1 MLINNIMRFLL
12 LFLVIFQANSFILN
26 TGILRCYKLNG
37 IEFEDEPIPFS
48 DNSNPFLNKNS
59 NIPQKNDNKD
69 NKDNNGNEPQ
79 IGVRILIPTGNDPR
93 MNGFRRSY
101 QGNEKKVK
109 KSENFV
115 VIDENDIN
123 FDDVGGY
130 ENVKKEMLQCS
141 DILINYEKYQ
151 KFNVRTPKGM
161 ILEGPPGNGKTLIA
175 KGFSGETNSSF
186 IPVSGSEFQEKY
198 VGIGASR
205 IRELFELASKNTPCI
220 IFVDEVDAIGRK
232 RGDDLDNSN
241 AERDNTLNELLV
253 KLDGFKKSNGIFL
266 ICATNRIDLL
276 DPALLRPGRIDKK
289 IYIGNPDSKTRE
301 KILNIHME
309 GKPIEKNVNLYDLVE
324 MTNGLSGAEIE
335 NLLNEAMLTALRE
348 DREII
353 MKEDLEYV
361 MGRSLA
367 GFQANE
373 NIFSDSMIKRI
384 AIHELGHAIT
394 GLISKSHS
402 RMTRVN
408 LNLWSPKSPGYT
420 IFETDEIDANI
431 FTDDKLFSHLVVLL
445 GGRVAEEIFFNK
457 SVTTGA
463 SKDFEEAYKLAE
475 QMVVSYGMGTQSIY
489 PYSSDKSKELIDNE
503 VKNLLEKAIK
513 KSRYIIENSKELI
526 EELYPILI
534 DKKVLNRDTIEMKM
548 YRKYSHIFNLD
559 N

>member
-1 MLINNIMRFLL
+1 MRFLL

-48 DNSNPFLNKNS
+48 DNSNPFLNKKS
-59 NIPQKNDNKD
+59 NIPENND
-69 NKDNNGNEPQ
+69 NKDNNGNNDPQ

-93 MNGFRRSY
+93 MSGFMRSY

-115 VIDENDIN
+115 VIDDNDIN

-130 ENVKKEMLQCS
+130 DNVKKEMLQCS

-151 KFNVRTPKGM
+151 RFNVRTPKGM
-161 ILEGPPGNGKTLIA
+161 ILEGPPGNGKTLLA

-198 VGIGASR
+198 VGVGASR

-232 RGDDLDNSN
+232 RGNDLDNSN

-266 ICATNRIDLL
+266 ICATNRVDLL

-301 KILNIHME
+301 KILNIHMK

-324 MTNGLSGAEIE
+324 MTNGLSGADIE

-348 DREII
+348 EREII

-373 NIFSDSMIKRI
+373 NLFSESMIKRI

-503 VKNLLEKAIK
+503 VSNLLDKAIK
-513 KSRYIIENSKELI
+513 KSKNIIENSKELI

-548 YRKYSHIFNLD
+548 YRKYSHLFNLD

>member
-1 MLINNIMRFLL
+1 MRFLL
-12 LFLVIFQANSFILN
+12 LFLVIFQANAFILN

-37 IEFEDEPIPFS
+37 IEFEDEPMPFS
-48 DNSNPFLNKNS
+48 DNSNPFLNKNP
-59 NIPQKNDNKD
+59 NIPKNDD
-69 NKDNNGNEPQ
+69 NKENNGNNDPQ
-79 IGVRILIPTGNDPR
+79 IGVRIIIPSGNDPR
-93 MNGFRRSY
+93 MSGFMRSY

-130 ENVKKEMLQCS
+130 DNVKKEMLQCS

-161 ILEGPPGNGKTLIA
+161 ILEGPPGNGKTLLA

-198 VGIGASR
+198 VGVGASR

-220 IFVDEVDAIGRK
+220 IFIDEVDAIGRK
-232 RGDDLDNSN
+232 RGNDLDNSN

-266 ICATNRIDLL
+266 ICATNRVDLL
-276 DPALLRPGRIDKK
+276 DPSLLIPVRIDKK

-301 KILNIHME
+301 KILNIHMK

-324 MTNGLSGAEIE
+324 MTNGLSGADIE

-373 NIFSDSMIKRI
+373 NIFSESMIKRI

-503 VKNLLEKAIK
+503 VSTLLDKAIK
-513 KSRYIIENSKELI
+513 KSRYILENSKELI

-548 YRKYSHIFNLD
+548 YRKYSYLFNLD